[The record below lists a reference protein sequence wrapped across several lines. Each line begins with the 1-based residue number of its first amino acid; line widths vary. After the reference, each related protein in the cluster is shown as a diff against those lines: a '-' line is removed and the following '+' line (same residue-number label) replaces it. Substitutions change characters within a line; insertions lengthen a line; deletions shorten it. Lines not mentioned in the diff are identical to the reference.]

1 MNYISGH
8 LTELF
13 FNILFVGIGLAML
26 YFGAEWL
33 VKGSIAIATKLRIS
47 QLVIGLTV
55 VAFGTSAPELAVSV
69 SSAVNGMADVALG
82 NAVGSNIVNIG
93 IILGL
98 AAIISPIAVSKTTI
112 RKEVPIMI
120 GVAILLL
127 VIIVDGKIDFV
138 DGLILNAGI
147 VGFIVFSY
155 KNSKTSA
162 ELSGIETHVITSK
175 RLVPKS
181 IGLIGIGL
189 GMLSFGAFFTVDNSV
204 VIAKSLGISDL
215 IIGLTLVAVG
225 TSLPELLTSVIAA
238 KKGHSDLSVGNIVG
252 SNIFNILA
260 ILGISSAIAGI
271 AVNQLAIYDII
282 VMIVFSLVLIPIM
295 KTGFTISKK
304 EGLALV
310 AGYLAYAVF
319 LFYR

>member
-1 MNYISGH
+1 MIE
-8 LTELF
+8 LT

-33 VKGSIAIATKLRIS
+33 VKGSITLANKFRIN

-55 VAFGTSAPELAVSV
+55 VAFGTSSPELAVSV
-69 SSAVNGMADVALG
+69 SSAANGMADVALG
-82 NAVGSNIVNIG
+82 NIVGSNIVNIG

-127 VIIVDGKIDFV
+127 AIGIDAKVDFI
-138 DGLILNAGI
+138 DGLILIVGI
-147 VGFIVFSY
+147 VIFVIFSY
-155 KNSKTSA
+155 KSSKRTP
-162 ELSGIETHVITSK
+162 ELNGIDIHVTISR

-181 IGLIGIGL
+181 IGLVGIGL
-189 GMLSFGAFFTVDNSV
+189 ALLSFGALFTVDNSV
-204 VIAKSLGISDL
+204 LIAKSIGVSDL
-215 IIGLTLVAVG
+215 IIGLTLVAIG

-260 ILGISSAIAGI
+260 ILGVSSIVSNI
-271 AVNQLAIYDII
+271 AVNQLAVLDII
-282 VMIVFSLVLIPIM
+282 IMIIFSLALIPVM
-295 KTGFTISKK
+295 KTGLTISKK
-304 EGLALV
+304 EGFAFV
-310 AGYLAYAVF
+310 IGYASYVVF